1 MVQVSEGDTMDVEC
15 QIAGAVHDAESEI
28 CEDCLNKIDK
38 WGINIRSDTR
48 KQHLSMAISFLLCI
62 VSLVACGCTAALYL
76 KIQTQDFRKE
86 LVASLKE
93 EFRASHLD
101 KNIAFTE
108 YLVGADQEVNHDE
121 DDFKDLHAVKKMLA
135 NPRDRRGGASSGT
148 QAQDIKNSGGKK
160 RGKNGR
166 RGKKRNKCCK
176 KETIKK
182 AVADEVAKL
191 KNDMREIQG
200 CTNETIKQ
208 VVTDEVG
215 KLNKDIEEL
224 QVELRSETQ
233 RRQNWLSIAHYTS
246 FIDEEYIEK
255 ILGKLDDGN
264 LHNAGERSPP
274 KTLEKEV
281 PSLNGILN
289 RGSSLRIKDAPGAL
303 NVFTE
308 ASWMKNMSGE
318 QLFDLNR
325 ANGTFRARIT
335 GLYHVY
341 AHVPFYLEDRLGD
354 SKGQGQIKHISVELL
369 HENRGVIRSIDDCN
383 FSYNTTSFAKN
394 ATRSRTAK
402 DFRYLPCHLGAVIK
416 IDQNDTLTLENK
428 YPDNVIVTSNDKLYF
443 GANLFAKL

>member
-1 MVQVSEGDTMDVEC
+1 MSSHNIKMVQVSEGDTMDVEC

-264 LHNAGERSPP
+264 LHNAA
-274 KTLEKEV
+274 LEKEV

-341 AHVPFYLEDRLGD
+341 AHAQFKIGRKEGIAMLHRNPSGFELIDCWTCDNSTY
-354 SKGQGQIKHISVELL
+354 KGPNRYHTNIQEPCTMSGTIFIESGETIEIELWDT
-369 HENRGVIRSIDDCN
+369 ENAVN
-383 FSYNTTSFAKN
+383 LKKN
-394 ATRSRTAK
+394 
-402 DFRYLPCHLGAVIK
+402 
-416 IDQNDTLTLENK
+416 E
-428 YPDNVIVTSNDKLYF
+428 LYF
-443 GANLFAKL
+443 GALLLHAV